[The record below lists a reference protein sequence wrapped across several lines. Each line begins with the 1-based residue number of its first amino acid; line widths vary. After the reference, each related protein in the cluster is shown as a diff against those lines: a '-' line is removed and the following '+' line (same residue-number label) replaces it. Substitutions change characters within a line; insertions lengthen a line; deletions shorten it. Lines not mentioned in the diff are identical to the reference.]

1 MKNLIR
7 ISDERSNLLDV
18 VFLNVPPNIRE
29 ITLRCTSLQHVLV
42 GGEQVS
48 FSAKAQDP
56 GFARYDTTTAYF
68 HDVND
73 NSRSVKSN
81 FVQSTIY
88 NKQNRA

>member
-48 FSAKAQDP
+48 FSAKAQDLHSMTRQQP
-56 GFARYDTTTAYF
+56 TFMTLTIT
-68 HDVND
+68 HDLLNQISG
-73 NSRSVKSN
+73 NLRLITSK
-81 FVQSTIY
+81 T
-88 NKQNRA
+88 